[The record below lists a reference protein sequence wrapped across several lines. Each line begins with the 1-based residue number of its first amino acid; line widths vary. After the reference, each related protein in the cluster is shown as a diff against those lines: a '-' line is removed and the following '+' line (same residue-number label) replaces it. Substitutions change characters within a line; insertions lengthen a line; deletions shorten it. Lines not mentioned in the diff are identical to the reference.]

1 MNAKNSYLFGIGASL
16 LCSFLWGTTYVC
28 GRYLIG
34 GGKIDPLS
42 LCLIRFTAGG
52 IILFLIACIVSRK
65 KIFSFSGRDMFKLS
79 GLSMIGIFGSSLF
92 IFMGQKY
99 SSAINAAMIMNLS
112 PLITMFICFFYGE
125 KIRFLQIA
133 GTVLGLTGCMMVVN
147 VITLEGFRYSPSGFL
162 GDLLLLVASGLWA
175 VYVVYSKPIVMRYGG
190 LPTTAWALLFG
201 AVQTMLVFPF
211 FLGSVVLPV
220 SPLDWGVTL
229 YFILFP
235 TAIGYWAWYEGV
247 ARIEIAL
254 ANVMQYLSPIFTILL
269 SMLFLGETISITNMA
284 GACMIIAGVAA
295 TGIKW
300 SILKHIFDRLNVFF
314 KVSPAISKEII

>member
-1 MNAKNSYLFGIGASL
+1 MKNSYRIGILASF

-52 IILFLIACIVSRK
+52 IILLVIACIVSSK
-65 KIFSFSGRDMFKLS
+65 KIFSFSLRDMIKLS

-99 SSAINAAMIMNLS
+99 TSAINAAMIMNLS

-147 VITLEGFRYSPSGFL
+147 VITLEGFRYSPSSFL

-175 VYVVYSKPIVMRYGG
+175 VYVVYSKPIVMKYGG
-190 LPTTAWALLFG
+190 LASTALALLFG
-201 AVQTMLVFPF
+201 AVQTMLVYPF
-211 FLGSVVLPV
+211 FLDSVILPE
-220 SPLDWGVTL
+220 SPVDWGVTS
-229 YFILFP
+229 YFIIFP
-235 TAIGYWAWYEGV
+235 TAIGYWAWYEGI

-269 SMLFLGETISITNMA
+269 SMLLLGESISIINMA

-295 TGIKW
+295 TGMRWPGLEFVCDKVNCKLLRLVIKRDG
-300 SILKHIFDRLNVFF
+300 L
-314 KVSPAISKEII
+314 